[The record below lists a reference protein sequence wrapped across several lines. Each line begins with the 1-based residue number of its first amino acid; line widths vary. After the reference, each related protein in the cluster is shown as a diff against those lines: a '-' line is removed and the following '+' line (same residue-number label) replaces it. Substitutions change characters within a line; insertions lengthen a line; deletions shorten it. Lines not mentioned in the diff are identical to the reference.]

1 MSYSTQ
7 VSEGSLK
14 DFPVIR
20 LSEDLFD
27 FAFFN
32 YVLNLSDAFYTV
44 LVFIWIFY
52 FRVKQS
58 STVTIALFWNAE
70 ITNFEINNYHKP
82 RLRAKRPVH
91 VWNCTLVS
99 RKHSASYPI
108 FGTVWY
114 LMPSWHLLTVA
125 GYRKSNCTAV
135 YLLTAHCWYRF

>member
-58 STVTIALFWNAE
+58 STVTIALF
-70 ITNFEINNYHKP
+70 
-82 RLRAKRPVH
+82 
-91 VWNCTLVS
+91 
-99 RKHSASYPI
+99 
-108 FGTVWY
+108 
-114 LMPSWHLLTVA
+114 
-125 GYRKSNCTAV
+125 
-135 YLLTAHCWYRF
+135 